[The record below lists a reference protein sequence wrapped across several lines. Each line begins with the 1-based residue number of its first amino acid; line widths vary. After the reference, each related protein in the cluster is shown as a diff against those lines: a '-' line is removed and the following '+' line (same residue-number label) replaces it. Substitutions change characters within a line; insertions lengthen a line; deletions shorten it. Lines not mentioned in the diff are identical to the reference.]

1 MWNKRKKLKY
11 YLKGRN
17 ESDISKKKK
26 IKNKFS
32 HIGKPIMFSSN
43 FYKKRKN
50 KIIYE
55 NFKYRYSDITIPKY
69 ESVTNDSI

>member
-1 MWNKRKKLKY
+1 
-11 YLKGRN
+11 
-17 ESDISKKKK
+17 
-26 IKNKFS
+26 
-32 HIGKPIMFSSN
+32 MFSSN